1 MSLYFQFF
9 KYFRYIESGCY
20 RGFLKQVGLQQIASE
35 LNLET
40 NNTLLWQVYT
50 DADFKARLKHK
61 YSTKLLSK
69 KPGMLQNQLVLC
81 KHNSMLCQHNNML
94 CQHNKIYFLLF

>member
-1 MSLYFQFF
+1 MFKQLIPLIISFF
-9 KYFRYIESGCY
+9 LKFRYIESGCY

-50 DADFKARLKHK
+50 DADFTARLKHK
-61 YSTKLLSK
+61 YSKRPPSK

-81 KHNSMLCQHNNML
+81 QHNT
-94 CQHNKIYFLLF
+94 